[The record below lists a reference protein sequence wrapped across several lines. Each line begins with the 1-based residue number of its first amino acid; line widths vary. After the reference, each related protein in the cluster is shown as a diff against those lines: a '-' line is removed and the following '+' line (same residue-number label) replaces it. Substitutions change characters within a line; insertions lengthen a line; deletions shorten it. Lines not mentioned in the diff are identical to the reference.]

1 MKLIPWILYLML
13 LDVSL
18 MLKNVTIYNEG
29 VDDLSLSFAAALKE
43 VKIRELVDSHLPPI
57 ATGIG

>member
-1 MKLIPWILYLML
+1 ML
-13 LDVSL
+13 LDVSI

-29 VDDLSLSFAAALKE
+29 VDDLSLSFSAALKE

>member
-1 MKLIPWILYLML
+1 ML
-13 LDVSL
+13 LDVSI

>member
-1 MKLIPWILYLML
+1 ML

-29 VDDLSLSFAAALKE
+29 VDDFPLSFSAALKE
-43 VKIRELVDSHLPPI
+43 VKIRALVDSHFPPI
-57 ATGIG
+57 TTGIG